1 MTTPFQTLIIED
13 QQLIID
19 NYTRAL
25 ESISSGNRDINFN
38 IIASKNCDD
47 ANSKIEYAIKK
58 TTIDLVLLDIGL
70 PPSKDLK
77 MVSGDDLGIKLRGL
91 FPKVKIIVIT
101 HLNNNYRLINILK
114 TVKPDSLLLK
124 SELDFQ
130 NLTESILNVINH
142 VPYYSNSIL
151 KLLRQH
157 ISNDYNLDNIDRQ
170 LLYQL
175 SLGTKTKDLPNM
187 IPLSLPAIEKRKRKL
202 NILFVFCQTVE

>member
-1 MTTPFQTLIIED
+1 
-13 QQLIID
+13 
-19 NYTRAL
+19 
-25 ESISSGNRDINFN
+25 
-38 IIASKNCDD
+38 
-47 ANSKIEYAIKK
+47 
-58 TTIDLVLLDIGL
+58 
-70 PPSKDLK
+70 
-77 MVSGDDLGIKLRGL
+77 
-91 FPKVKIIVIT
+91 
-101 HLNNNYRLINILK
+101 
-114 TVKPDSLLLK
+114 
-124 SELDFQ
+124 LDFQ

-202 NILFVFCQTVE
+202 NILFNVENNSDKFLIKAAKDNGYL